1 MGVVAQTLSDLKY
14 ITHCNVK
21 LEKSINELAMSEFD
35 NCLYG
40 SLQVIGWFS
49 LLAVG
54 RIAVSTSDVPLPYT

>member
-1 MGVVAQTLSDLKY
+1 MDVAAQMLSGLKY

-21 LEKSINELAMSEFD
+21 LEKSINELATSEFD
-35 NCLYG
+35 NRLYA